1 MRTNPEAVI
10 PKRSA
15 TKRIGLIKAGP
26 QDISVTR
33 TSLDWGVKVPWDE
46 KHVFYVWYDALI
58 NYATA
63 VGYGQD
69 EARFEKW
76 WPVVRHLIGKDIL
89 RFHCVYWPALCMAA
103 GIDPP
108 RVPST
113 GTCWWA
119 GKKCQRR
126 RSTKFRRPTWCQTFG
141 VDGFRYHFLRDQPFG
156 PTASSPTRAWS
167 LATTPTSP
175 TTSATCWRG

>member
-1 MRTNPEAVI
+1 MQAVYDRRLDNAGTYEGLYCVACEAYYTESDLVDGLCPVHHRPVELLKEDNYFFRLSAFTDRLLEWYAENPEAVG
-10 PKRSA
+10 PEAKRNEA
-15 TKRIGLIKAGP
+15 IGLIKAGL

-76 WPVVRHLIGKDIL
+76 WPVVR
-89 RFHCVYWPALCMAA
+89 
-103 GIDPP
+103 
-108 RVPST
+108 
-113 GTCWWA
+113 
-119 GKKCQRR
+119 
-126 RSTKFRRPTWCQTFG
+126 
-141 VDGFRYHFLRDQPFG
+141 
-156 PTASSPTRAWS
+156 
-167 LATTPTSP
+167 TT
-175 TTSATCWRG
+175 